1 MRVWVRSAS
10 CAARRLEGRPALLRG
25 AALVGGRR
33 SVLARGEMSGAAAG
47 GSGMSGA
54 AVPCSRNE
62 FCGDSSAR
70 RDIIRHL
77 KSQSNVGVRYVAKL
91 AERRSCRLR
100 GRHTGIYDL
109 STFNWASSGEDRE
122 RHDLLACSGRAPSTC
137 GIRPPSEVRAVCPR
151 SGVEVEVDSFFLPRR
166 RIASDLVRERRRFDN
181 KKRAVGKVQQHA
193 QQQHV
198 HVRCNSLT
206 LRGGAESAPR
216 SEGLSL

>member
-1 MRVWVRSAS
+1 MRHLRAKQAAGVIAWEAATYACMGCGVS

-109 STFNWASSGEDRE
+109 STFNWA
-122 RHDLLACSGRAPSTC
+122 
-137 GIRPPSEVRAVCPR
+137 
-151 SGVEVEVDSFFLPRR
+151 
-166 RIASDLVRERRRFDN
+166 
-181 KKRAVGKVQQHA
+181 K
-193 QQQHV
+193 
-198 HVRCNSLT
+198 
-206 LRGGAESAPR
+206 LRGGSRKARLACLQRQGSVNMWDPSAIGGTR
-216 SEGLSL
+216 GLPSIGRGA